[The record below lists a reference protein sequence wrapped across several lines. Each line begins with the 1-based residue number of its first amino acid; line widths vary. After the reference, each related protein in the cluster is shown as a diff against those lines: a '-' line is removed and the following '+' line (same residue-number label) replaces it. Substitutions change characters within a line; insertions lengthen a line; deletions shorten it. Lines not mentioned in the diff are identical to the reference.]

1 MKIVIVGA
9 GKSGI
14 AAAELLLSAKAV
26 PVLFD
31 SNEKTDPEEVRK
43 KLPEGA
49 QVKILV
55 GALPAQ
61 ELDEISLAVF
71 SPGVAVDTPF
81 ADRIRERAI
90 PIWGEVELGYAFLK
104 GRLIAITG
112 TNGKTTTTALTGQ
125 IMRDYYPSV
134 FVVGNIGDPI
144 TAEVSATRED
154 SVTVAEIS
162 SFQLETADAFH
173 PQVSAILNITPDH
186 LERHHTME
194 AYAAAKGRIFENMGS
209 EDSLLLNADDAYT
222 PQFAEKASAHVYLL
236 STSAKV
242 EEGAYLSAE
251 GMLRLR
257 IDGRDIDLVPEKELQ
272 IRGHH
277 NVEDALAAA
286 FLAYQGGVP
295 LSAIRDALRSYHALE
310 HRVEYVRTFRGVAYY
325 NDSKATNTD
334 AAEKALGAFHEPVLL
349 IAGGHDKG
357 TPLTSFMQCVRGHV
371 RQLILLGQAAERF
384 RQAAAE
390 AGIDRIVMAKSME
403 DAVQQ
408 AAAMAEPGDVVL
420 LSPAC
425 SSFDMYHS
433 YGERGRDF
441 KRIVQALS

>member
-1 MKIVIVGA
+1 MQNVLILGA
-9 GKSGI
+9 GISGLGAAHVLLERGCRVVLSDLHGI
-14 AAAELLLSAKAV
+14 ADQKEKQALADAGAVIAIGEQREALLDGMDAVVVSPVIPRENLIVAAALDRGIPVLSEIELAYRVAKA
-26 PVLFD
+26 P
-31 SNEKTDPEEVRK
+31 
-43 KLPEGA
+43 
-49 QVKILV
+49 I
-55 GALPAQ
+55 
-61 ELDEISLAVF
+61 LAV
-71 SPGVAVDTPF
+71 
-81 ADRIRERAI
+81 
-90 PIWGEVELGYAFLK
+90 
-104 GRLIAITG
+104 TG
-112 TNGKTTTTALTGQ
+112 TNGKTTTTSLLGQ
-125 IMRDYYPSV
+125 MIRQAGIPYAEA
-134 FVVGNIGDPI
+134 GNIGRSLSRE
-144 TAEVSATRED
+144 AE
-154 SVTVAEIS
+154 SVPAEGLIAAELS
-162 SFQLETADAFH
+162 SFQLEFIDTFRPRAA
-173 PQVSAILNITPDH
+173 VILNITPDH
-186 LERHHTME
+186 MERHHTME
-194 AYAAAKGRIFENMGS
+194 AYAAAKARIFENMGP

-222 PQFAEKASAHVYLL
+222 SQFAEKASAHVYLL

-257 IDGRDIDLVPEKELQ
+257 IDGRDIDLVPEEELQ

-277 NVEDALAAA
+277 NVEDAFAAA

-357 TPLTSFMQCVRGHV
+357 TPLTSFMQCVREHV

-403 DAVQQ
+403 DAVHQ